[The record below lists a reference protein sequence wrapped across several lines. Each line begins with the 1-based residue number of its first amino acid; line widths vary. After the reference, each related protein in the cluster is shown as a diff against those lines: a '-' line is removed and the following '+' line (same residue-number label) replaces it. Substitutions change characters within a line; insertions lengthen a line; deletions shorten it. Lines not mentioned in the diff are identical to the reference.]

1 MMIEIDNKVVS
12 SEIIEQRF
20 CCDLPRCLGMCC
32 VHGDSG
38 APLTPNEALT
48 LEQIRDTVKPY
59 MTAEGIQAI
68 QEQGVAITDNDGDLV
83 TPLIAGK
90 ECAFTVFENG
100 IATCAIQKAW
110 NDGKIDFQ
118 KPISCHLYPIR
129 VKEYSNFTAI
139 NYHQWEVCAPAREL
153 GKQINLPVYKF
164 LKDAL
169 IRAYG
174 NEFYSQLEEAAEL
187 LSLRKEN

>member
-12 SEIIEQRF
+12 SEILEQRF

-48 LEQIRDTVKPY
+48 LEQIQDSVKPY

-68 QEQGVAITDNDGDLV
+68 QEQGVAITDSDGDLV

-100 IATCAIQKAW
+100 IAACAIEKAR

-129 VKEYSNFTAI
+129 VKEYSNFTAL

-174 NEFYSQLEEAAEL
+174 KEFYSQLEEAAEL

>member
-12 SEIIEQRF
+12 SEIIDQRF

-153 GKQINLPVYKF
+153 GIQINLPVYKF

>member
-12 SEIIEQRF
+12 SEIFEQRF
-20 CCDLPRCLGMCC
+20 CCNLPRCLGMCC

-38 APLTPNEALT
+38 APLTPNEAIT
-48 LEQIRDTVKPY
+48 IEQIIDRVKPY
-59 MTAEGIQAI
+59 MTTKGIAAI
-68 QEQGVAITDNDGDLV
+68 QEQGVALTDSDGDLV
-83 TPLIAGK
+83 TPLIDGK

-100 IATCAIQKAW
+100 IATCAIEKAW

-129 VKEYSNFTAI
+129 IKEYSNFTAI

-153 GKQINLPVYKF
+153 GKHLNLPVYKF

-174 NEFYSQLEEAAEL
+174 NEFYSHLEEAAAL

>member
-1 MMIEIDNKVVS
+1 MMIEIDNKVIS
-12 SEIIEQRF
+12 SEILEQQF
-20 CCDLPRCLGMCC
+20 CCDLPRCLGLCC

-48 LEQIRDTVKPY
+48 LEKILDQVKPY
-59 MTAEGIQAI
+59 MSAQGITTI
-68 QEQGVAITDNDGDLV
+68 QEQGVAITDSDGDLV
-83 TPLIAGK
+83 TPLIDGK

-100 IATCAIQKAW
+100 IATCAIEKAW
-110 NDGKIDFQ
+110 NDGKVDFR

-129 VKEYSNFTAI
+129 AKEYSTFTAI
-139 NYHQWEVCAPAREL
+139 NYHQWDVCAPARQL
-153 GKQINLPVYKF
+153 GKQIKLPLYKF

-174 NEFYSQLEEAAEL
+174 EEFYSQLEKAAEL

>member
-1 MMIEIDNKVVS
+1 MMIEIDGKVIS
-12 SEIIEQRF
+12 SEIFEKKF
-20 CCDLPRCLGMCC
+20 CCDLPHCLGKCC

-38 APLTPNEALT
+38 APLTPDEALT
-48 LEQIRDTVKPY
+48 LEQILDKVKPY
-59 MTAEGIQAI
+59 MSNEGIATI
-68 QEQGVAITDNDGDLV
+68 REQGVALTDSDGDLV
-83 TPLIAGK
+83 TPLVDGK

-100 IATCAIQKAW
+100 IATCAIEKAW
-110 NDGKIDFQ
+110 NDGKINLQ
-118 KPISCHLYPIR
+118 KPLSCHLYPIR

-139 NYHQWEVCAPAREL
+139 NYHQWEVCTPAREL

-174 NEFYSQLEEAAEL
+174 KKFFNQLEEAAEL

>member
-100 IATCAIQKAW
+100 IATCSIEKAW

-153 GKQINLPVYKF
+153 GKQINIPVYKF

-174 NEFYSQLEEAAEL
+174 KEFYSQLEEAAEL